1 MSVALEVP
9 EECLLL
15 GVGVDLS
22 SVSWLKACSW
32 GIDCDL
38 LLSSNSSGSVGVF
51 SLLTSLAS
59 VSPSCGGTSTET
71 TKIWRFRISNSSLG

>member
-38 LLSSNSSGSVGVF
+38 LLSSNSSGSIGVF
-51 SLLTSLAS
+51 SLLTLRVCLSILRWYIYRDDQDLA
-59 VSPSCGGTSTET
+59 
-71 TKIWRFRISNSSLG
+71 I